1 LLYLHINGRLC
12 KTPRS
17 YEIFDQ
23 ATYFQPAIQYQR
35 TSTDQFMAE
44 IGQEPKNEP
53 VKMNPKNDNGFCKAF
68 L

>member
-23 ATYFQPAIQYQR
+23 ATYFSQPFNINVQVL
-35 TSTDQFMAE
+35 TNFMAE
-44 IGQEPKNEP
+44 IGLEPKNEP
-53 VKMNPKNDNGFCKAF
+53 AKMNSKNDNGFCKAF